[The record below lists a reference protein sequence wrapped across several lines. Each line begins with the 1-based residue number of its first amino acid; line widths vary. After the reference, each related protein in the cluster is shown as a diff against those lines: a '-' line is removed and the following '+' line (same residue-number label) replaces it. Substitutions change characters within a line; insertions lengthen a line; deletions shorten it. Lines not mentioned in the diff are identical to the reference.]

1 MNAGQGGSQ
10 TVRLRGAD
18 GIVDSVFTSGFL
30 GDLMQPQPPCSVAE
44 CCELNDDTALEVCSP
59 LFHQSVVI
67 NLPVVDNSVC
77 HAIRE
82 TCSLVQLQQ
91 LLHPDLYPKTMPLLC

>member
-1 MNAGQGGSQ
+1 M
-10 TVRLRGAD
+10 
-18 GIVDSVFTSGFL
+18 
-30 GDLMQPQPPCSVAE
+30 

-67 NLPVVDNSVC
+67 ILPVVDNSVC

-82 TCSLVQLQQ
+82 TYSLVQLLQ
-91 LLHPDLYPKTMPLLC
+91 LLHPDLYPKTSRCSVTLLAQSQARVLIVVKPVSRAKPVISEKTSFM